1 MAQAIPVVLSLAAAA
16 GTAYNTNRTA
26 KEQDDQATAGIIQSA
41 SRQRQATEKV
51 DNSVKEL
58 EASRSGDERTQR
70 MDQYMDALRRGKGA
84 AEAGL
89 APGVGSEA
97 FRADSVAAAGGV
109 NADAGKVAGL
119 LSRMDAPGM
128 QRQGEAFGY
137 GNLATEVGLIGK
149 ESQSDAWINQLRMNS
164 IKRNPWI
171 DAAATGL
178 NAYAGA
184 SAGGGASGGEWAQP
198 MAPGGQGVSPISGVT
213 VRGGGT
219 GWQGNSAFGPNRFGG
234 R

>member
-1 MAQAIPVVLSLAAAA
+1 MTWVATAAMLLAAA

-26 KEQDDQATAGIIQSA
+26 KKQDDQATAGIIQSA

-51 DNSVKEL
+51 DQSVQDMES
-58 EASRSGDERTQR
+58 SRSGDEAGTRLES
-70 MDQYMDALRRGKGA
+70 YLDALRRGKGA
-84 AEAGL
+84 TEAGL
-89 APGVGSEA
+89 TPAIGSDT
-97 FRADSVAAAGGV
+97 FRADASTAAAGV
-109 NADAGKVAGL
+109 DAQAQGTAGL

-184 SAGGGASGGEWAQP
+184 SAGA
-198 MAPGGQGVSPISGVT
+198 
-213 VRGGGT
+213 GGGGGMAKSPQYT
-219 GWQGNSAFGPNRFGG
+219 PIAGGG
-234 R
+234 RAVYGSTGGGGLGYA